1 MKTAIFPG
9 SFDPFTS
16 GHQALVAEGLKI
28 FDRLIIAVGENQD
41 KRGLLTIE
49 NRKRLIEDLYAN
61 EPRVEVVSYHGLTG
75 EYCRDRELKF
85 VLRGMRNT
93 VDFDYERNMMQ
104 INQRLYP
111 EITTVLLFTPS
122 EYVAVSSS
130 VIREILSFDGDVSQF
145 MPLGVDITRYL

>member
-16 GHQALVAEGLKI
+16 GHQALVAEGLKL
-28 FDRLIIAVGENQD
+28 FDKIIVAVGENQD
-41 KRGLLTIE
+41 KNGLLTIE
-49 NRKRLIEDLYAN
+49 NRKRLIADLYKD
-61 EPRVEVVSYHGLTG
+61 EHRVEVVSYHGLTG
-75 EYCRDRELKF
+75 EYCRDRELKIMM
-85 VLRGMRNT
+85 RGMRNT

-130 VIREILSFDGDVSQF
+130 VIREILSFGGDVAQF
-145 MPLGVDITRYL
+145 LPEGVDIRKYL

>member
-1 MKTAIFPG
+1 MPM
-9 SFDPFTS
+9 S
-16 GHQALVAEGLKI
+16 LVWRSL
-28 FDRLIIAVGENQD
+28 V
-41 KRGLLTIE
+41 T
-49 NRKRLIEDLYAN
+49 
-61 EPRVEVVSYHGLTG
+61 TG
-75 EYCRDRELKF
+75 EYCRDRQLKF

-130 VIREILSFDGDVSQF
+130 VIREILSFDGDVAQF
-145 MPLGVDITRYL
+145 MPEGVDIKKYL